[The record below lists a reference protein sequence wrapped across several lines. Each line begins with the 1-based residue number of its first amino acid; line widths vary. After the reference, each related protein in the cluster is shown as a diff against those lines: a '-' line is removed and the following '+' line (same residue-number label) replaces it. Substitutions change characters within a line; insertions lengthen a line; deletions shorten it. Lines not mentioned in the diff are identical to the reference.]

1 MKTTT
6 LHVYVMFAEMR
17 GIYGKMNIKI
27 GVSDNPKKRLKG
39 VQTGCPGDVHLI
51 RTFEAGQDAY
61 LHEGHFHELYKEF
74 SIGGEWFE
82 FDNDYFVEKVL
93 PEMIEYFSKI
103 DICYDKKERTTLSLH
118 ELLRDVN
125 CAKFEISSGLDD
137 DYANRKIIQVKLKK
151 AQTLVNDT
159 EKQKFQNIIDDIQN
173 VIDEECKQKR
183 KDDQEKLAIK
193 CLKRKAFMAQK
204 SLDSFAMGYL
214 VGCASWQGAHHS
226 GTGPRNRVY

>member
-17 GIYGKMNIKI
+17 GIYDKMNVKI

-61 LHEGHFHELYKEF
+61 IHEGYFHKLYKKF
-74 SIGGEWFE
+74 STGGEWFE

-93 PEMIEYFSKI
+93 PEMIDYFGKI
-103 DICYDKKERTTLSLH
+103 EIRYDRKETTKLSIN
-118 ELLRDVN
+118 ELLSDVD
-125 CAKFEISSGLDD
+125 CARFEINNGLED

-151 AQTLVNDT
+151 AQTLVGDT
-159 EKQKFQNIIDDIQN
+159 EKVKFQDIIDEIQN

-193 CLKRKAFMAQK
+193 CLKRKAYIAQK
-204 SLDSFAMGYL
+204 NLDVFAMGYL
-214 VGCASWQGAHHS
+214 VGCAA
-226 GTGPRNRVY
+226 